1 MNEQRL
7 DDAGKPQEQAQPEQR
22 ILARRTARELTAQ
35 ELEQVS
41 GAMASRGGYT
51 ATSLCSDC
59 DACDL

>member
-7 DDAGKPQEQAQPEQR
+7 DDAGKPQEPTQPEQR

-41 GAMASRGGYT
+41 GAMARGGYT
-51 ATSLCSDC
+51 ATSLCNDC
-59 DACDL
+59 DACDM

>member
-7 DDAGKPQEQAQPEQR
+7 DNAGKPQEHTQPEQR

-41 GAMASRGGYT
+41 GAMRAGYT
-51 ATSLCSDC
+51 ATSLCCDC